1 MAGVAAQATAEAET
15 ARAPPME
22 VVPDV
27 EVEWIG
33 GKVEC
38 RNRY

>member
-1 MAGVAAQATAEAET
+1 MVGVAAQATAEAET

-22 VVPDV
+22 VVPNV